1 MKAWL
6 VYIFVMLFMNVAIS
20 GLICSFIYL
29 AVSNITIFYIVP
41 FVSLVVFLLYD
52 LVICSIT
59 GSLRY
64 YINEINKILNS

>member
-6 VYIFVMLFMNVAIS
+6 VYIFVNLFMNVVIS

-64 YINEINKILNS
+64 YINEINKIFNS

>member
-6 VYIFVMLFMNVAIS
+6 VYIFVNLFMNVVIS

-41 FVSLVVFLLYD
+41 FVSISTLVVYD
-52 LVICSIT
+52 LYICSVT